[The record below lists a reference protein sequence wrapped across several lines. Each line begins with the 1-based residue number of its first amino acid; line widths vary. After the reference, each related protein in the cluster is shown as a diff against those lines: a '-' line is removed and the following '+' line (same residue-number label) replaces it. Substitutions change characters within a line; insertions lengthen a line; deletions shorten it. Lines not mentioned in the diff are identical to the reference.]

1 MKEKKL
7 EDIMLFS
14 LGKNTSRL
22 NTDDIVV
29 YTQEDFEKDLQDTKN
44 LSTDTECIINLIKS
58 KAAPLSEANSKKCIT
73 ANFLKCSFDTQI
85 LDPWFFCYQFNES
98 KHLLQ
103 QINMFHQG
111 TTLSVKKLT
120 VKNIRELKI
129 PFLNIER
136 QKVIGSIY
144 KQMLMQK
151 HLMVQQT
158 KNIERLSIE
167 IIKKIEED

>member
-1 MKEKKL
+1 M
-7 EDIMLFS
+7 
-14 LGKNTSRL
+14 
-22 NTDDIVV
+22 
-29 YTQEDFEKDLQDTKN
+29 Y
-44 LSTDTECIINLIKS
+44 
-58 KAAPLSEANSKKCIT
+58 NS
-73 ANFLKCSFDTQI
+73 Q
-85 LDPWFFCYQFNES
+85 
-98 KHLLQ
+98 
-103 QINMFHQG
+103 
-111 TTLSVKKLT
+111 LSVKKLT

>member
-29 YTQEDFEKDLQDTKN
+29 YTQEDFEKDLQGTKN
-44 LSTDTECIINLIKS
+44 LS